1 MEENRINF
9 PRKKEK
15 KKISK
20 KEKKK
25 VERERERAYWCGTRW
40 FVITDK
46 ATEMASQCV

>member
-25 VERERERAYWCGTRW
+25 VERERELTGAERVGLL
-40 FVITDK
+40 
-46 ATEMASQCV
+46 

>member
-1 MEENRINF
+1 LQFNGKQEKMEENRINF

-25 VERERERAYWCGTRW
+25 VE
-40 FVITDK
+40 
-46 ATEMASQCV
+46 

>member
-25 VERERERAYWCGTRW
+25 VEYRERALTGAER
-40 FVITDK
+40 VGLL
-46 ATEMASQCV
+46 

>member
-25 VERERERAYWCGTRW
+25 VERERERALTGAER
-40 FVITDK
+40 VGLL
-46 ATEMASQCV
+46 